1 MEANFAI
8 YDEALLREHVG
19 LSVRAVGSKQAAD
32 VQLRKPKAALKT
44 SPANMTDFQ
53 LVNR

>member
-19 LSVRAVGSKQAAD
+19 LSVRAVSSKQAAD
-32 VQLRKPKAALKT
+32 AQLRKPKAALKA
-44 SPANMTDFQ
+44 SP
-53 LVNR
+53 VNISDS